1 MFPSATPHPASLQA
15 PARIAVTSRRARTA
29 GCAFGRRPNHGPAL
43 KHDFSIHLLWL
54 KNRWEKPRTA
64 LEIFIGMISPSSRAH
79 RSGPPTPL
87 PAAPGEVY
95 IRKIFYCLERRGF
108 VRKRRGCSAGGEEP
122 AVNSERRRET
132 QGPCG
137 APARGPISPLLP
149 REGAAGL
156 PAGPGAKPC
165 FWSSRR
171 EVPADSGCCRG
182 GEQAEPGSTMLRPQ
196 GWAAPVPT
204 AAPTTRPV
212 KTHPSPW

>member
-1 MFPSATPHPASLQA
+1 
-15 PARIAVTSRRARTA
+15 
-29 GCAFGRRPNHGPAL
+29 
-43 KHDFSIHLLWL
+43 
-54 KNRWEKPRTA
+54 
-64 LEIFIGMISPSSRAH
+64 MISPSSRAH

-95 IRKIFYCLERRGF
+95 IRKIFYCLEWRSF

-165 FWSSRR
+165 FWSRRR

-212 KTHPSPW
+212 KTHPSPWYEPRRMASLRRSPPLSPPDEVRSGARSELPPPLPGLGQRAREHRELSPEPPPG